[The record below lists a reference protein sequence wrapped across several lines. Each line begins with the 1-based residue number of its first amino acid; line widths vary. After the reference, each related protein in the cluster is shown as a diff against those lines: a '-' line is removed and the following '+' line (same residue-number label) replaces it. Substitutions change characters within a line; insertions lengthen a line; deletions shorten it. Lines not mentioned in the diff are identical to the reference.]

1 MSTASPKPAD
11 VTLDVS
17 GQTDPGPI
25 LSISRSLGGLDEGS
39 TLYLISDCGSTG
51 DDLRAWTRRT
61 RNALLQVDRLGES
74 RFGFLIRKGEPWA
87 VSKTVETLGARCPVP
102 VVELS
107 RAMATVDLGDVVK
120 LVSDCT
126 SAEADVESW
135 VRVTGQ
141 ELLGGTRAENGTWS
155 FYVRK
160 SRRGHA

>member
-1 MSTASPKPAD
+1 MSTASPNSAD

-25 LSISRSLGGLDEGS
+25 LSISRSLGGLDEGG

-61 RNALLQVDRLGES
+61 RNAILQIDRLDES
-74 RFGFLIRKGEPWA
+74 RFGFLIRKGEPWTI
-87 VSKTVETLGARCPVP
+87 SNTVETLGARCPVP
-102 VVELS
+102 VVQLS
-107 RAMATVDLGDVVK
+107 RAMATIAVGEVVK
-120 LVSDCT
+120 LISDCT
-126 SAEADVESW
+126 SAGADVESW

-141 ELLGGTRAENGTWS
+141 ELLGSTRAANGTWS

-160 SRRGHA
+160 AKRGHA